1 MSDVAA
7 LEAEV
12 KEFKLQVREK
22 KIPWPHYDRPMQRKG
37 PTNPIRV
44 IA

>member
-12 KEFKLQVREK
+12 KEFKLQVCR
-22 KIPWPHYDRPMQRKG
+22 
-37 PTNPIRV
+37 
-44 IA
+44 IAVYHATVW

>member
-12 KEFKLQVREK
+12 KEFKLQVSLHRSNMLAFLNEASRR
-22 KIPWPHYDRPMQRKG
+22 YS
-37 PTNPIRV
+37 
-44 IA
+44 

>member
-12 KEFKLQVREK
+12 KEFKLQVSSRLL
-22 KIPWPHYDRPMQRKG
+22 IS
-37 PTNPIRV
+37 
-44 IA
+44 